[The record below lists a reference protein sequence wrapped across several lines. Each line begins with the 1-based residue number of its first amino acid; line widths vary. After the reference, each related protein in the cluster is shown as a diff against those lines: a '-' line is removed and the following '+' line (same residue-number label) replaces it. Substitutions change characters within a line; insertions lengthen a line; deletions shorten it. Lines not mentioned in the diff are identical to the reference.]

1 MEFLAILLLL
11 TLVAWLETRVYQKYA
26 FHNLKYVCYF
36 DREEAFEGEEI
47 CLVEEVSNGKLLP
60 MPWLKAEL
68 TTSKWL
74 DFAGSQSLITEE
86 TRFVPSFF
94 MMKSRHKVVRS
105 WKVKCLKRGSF
116 QLDKVILVS
125 TDLLGTVSVSL
136 SVDPHTHV
144 TVLPRPVDMELG
156 FERVLSTSGPVIVRR
171 HLLPD
176 PFLIAGVRE
185 YTQRESMNHIHWLA
199 TARTG
204 RLMVHNNEYSADQ
217 TLTII
222 HNIQSREYELERAME
237 PEKVEEAIRV
247 CAGFLDDTL
256 RSGIPVS
263 LWINASLTGER
274 ETIITPCSWGRE
286 HIREL
291 LRLLANLPLQSSED
305 FPTFLEG
312 FCSKVTTSDLVL
324 ISPYLNEDILEYA
337 GHRRMEGTRVKV
349 VTTSPLRK
357 EDIKEDLDIYCY
369 HREEAVSHAG

>member
-11 TLVAWLETRVYQKYA
+11 AVVIWLEGRVYRKYA
-26 FHNLKYVCYF
+26 FRNLKYVCYF

-47 CLVEEVSNGKLLP
+47 SLVEEVTNAKLLP
-60 MPWLKAEL
+60 VPWLKAEL

-74 DFAGSQSLITEE
+74 DFAGSQSLVTEE

-105 WKVKCLKRGSF
+105 WKVKCLKRGCF

-125 TDLLGTVSVSL
+125 TDLLGTASL
-136 SVDPHTHV
+136 SMPVEPHACI
-144 TVLPRPVDMELG
+144 TVLPQPVDMEVG
-156 FERVLSTSGPVIVRR
+156 FEKVLSTFGPVVVRR

-185 YTQRESMNHIHWLA
+185 YTQRESINHVHWLA

-204 RLMVHNNEYSADQ
+204 RIMVHNNEYSADQ
-217 TLTII
+217 TLTVIL
-222 HNIQSREYELERAME
+222 NVQSREFELEKAME

-263 LWINASLTGER
+263 LRVNASLTGER
-274 ETIITPCSWGRE
+274 EIIATPCSWGRE
-286 HIREL
+286 HVREL
-291 LRLLANLPLQSSED
+291 LRLLAHLPLQSSED
-305 FPTFLEG
+305 FPVFLHSLCARVE
-312 FCSKVTTSDLVL
+312 TSDLVL
-324 ISPYLNEDILEYA
+324 ITAYLNQEILEYA
-337 GHRRMEGTRVKV
+337 YAHRREGTRVKIV
-349 VTTSPLRK
+349 CTSPPSGELAYG
-357 EDIKEDLDIYCY
+357 DLDIYFY
-369 HREEAVSHAG
+369 HREEAAVHAQ